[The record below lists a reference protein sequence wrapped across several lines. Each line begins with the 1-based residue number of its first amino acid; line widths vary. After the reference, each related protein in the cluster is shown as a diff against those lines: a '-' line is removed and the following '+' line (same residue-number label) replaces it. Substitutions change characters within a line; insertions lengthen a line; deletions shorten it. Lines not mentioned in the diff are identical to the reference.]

1 MEMSVDMKGF
11 HSNAHECCL
20 QCTIFN
26 KLWGHLGT
34 FAAAA
39 ATTIAAGGFVS

>member
-11 HSNAHECCL
+11 HSSLHECYL

-39 ATTIAAGGFVS
+39 ATIAAGGFVS